1 MFHPLLPTEGLLRP
15 AVHVLVCSGPGP
27 ADPEI
32 GSFLEAVYPETLWRL
47 SIHEAVSTAAA
58 VSLMQDVR
66 VHLAILLTE
75 RLEVVP
81 PPRGAIGPA
90 SALGLIRILKAAW
103 NVPVVAVAGSTV
115 VDPGRREEILACGAD
130 CVVQRPRQ
138 LWDIRLRVEAM
149 TSVFYSRDRLEVAP
163 EVPVFVKN
171 QLRRWD
177 GIAAVAYECFRR
189 YGRVVIGVE
198 GDEADP
204 GAASFTAITCNPFG
218 GWPDRR
224 VQQMVLCYD
233 PECEIVVRFTD
244 LTGRVRT
251 ERLRTG
257 PEGNS
262 PRKAHKIGL
271 LNDTL
276 RTLRVGRKTAPVG

>member
-1 MFHPLLPTEGLLRP
+1 MLQTLLPAEGLLRP
-15 AVHVLVCSGPGP
+15 AVHVLVGSGPGP
-27 ADPEI
+27 AEPEI
-32 GSFLEAVYPETLWRL
+32 GAFLESVYPKTFWRL
-47 SIHEAVSTAAA
+47 AVHEAVSASAA

-66 VHLAILLTE
+66 VHLAILLPE
-75 RLEVVP
+75 RLEGAP

-90 SALGLIRILKAAW
+90 SAAGLVRILKAAW
-103 NVPVVAVAGSTV
+103 NVPVVVIAGSTAGA
-115 VDPGRREEILACGAD
+115 GRREEIQAWGAD
-130 CVVQRPRQ
+130 CVVQRPRD
-138 LWDIRLRVEAM
+138 LWDIRFRVEAM
-149 TSVFYSRDRLEVAP
+149 TSVFYSRDRLEAAP

-177 GIAAVAYECFRR
+177 GIAAVAYECFRK

-198 GDEADP
+198 GVEADP
-204 GAASFTAITCNPFG
+204 DGASFTAITPNPFG

-233 PECEIVVRFTD
+233 PEFEIVVRFTD

-262 PRKAHKIGL
+262 PRKAHKISL